1 MPVQYKSA
9 YTVSDKKL
17 TKYVFIL
24 RMGVETKQHLKYVG
38 TSLILIHIFL
48 VKLNIP
54 PDLICFLLY
63 HFCLRMLCVG
73 VFQHHG
79 TSSSSAE
86 SLFTKRT
93 DALRQNPVK
102 SRNREIRYYTFLVTL
117 KFDKQLGSNAAELP
131 AKYHSDMN
139 IITSNLAAS
148 RLHEIWPKDVLPL
161 SE

>member
-1 MPVQYKSA
+1 MNVQFKGA

-24 RMGVETKQHLKYVG
+24 RMGVEAKQHLKYVG

-63 HFCLRMLCVG
+63 HFCLCMLCVG
-73 VFQHHG
+73 MLKHHG

-102 SRNREIRYYTFLVTL
+102 SRSREIRYYTFLVAL
-117 KFDKQLGSNAAELP
+117 KFVRQLRSNAACQI
-131 AKYHSDMN
+131 SQ
-139 IITSNLAAS
+139 
-148 RLHEIWPKDVLPL
+148 
-161 SE
+161 